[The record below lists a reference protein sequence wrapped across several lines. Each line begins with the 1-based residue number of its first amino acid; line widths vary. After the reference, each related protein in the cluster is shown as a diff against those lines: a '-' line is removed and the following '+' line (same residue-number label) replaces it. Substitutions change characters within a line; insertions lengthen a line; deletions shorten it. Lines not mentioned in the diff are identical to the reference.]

1 MSFVEDNLLTPN
13 GNIRHHGDIP
23 ENEEEFSHTPK
34 HSYTHLSSLINKDL
48 PALVKQRYWTEL
60 RSKTLASI
68 KPEISQALD
77 NLLDEIQHRSDP
89 T

>member
-13 GNIRHHGDIP
+13 GNIRHHGEIP

-48 PALVKQRYWTEL
+48 PALVNNAIGQNF
-60 RSKTLASI
+60 
-68 KPEISQALD
+68 ALKHWLPS
-77 NLLDEIQHRSDP
+77 NQKYHRP
-89 T
+89 LIIF